1 MVTQVESRSSGA
13 TSLGHTKNI
22 SAGGLLVESRDT
34 FESQTNV
41 IIRLNL
47 PSGRAIQAEGVVVH
61 SESGVHMGIRFMQL
75 KDDDRDI
82 IEDFVQQISSPQID

>member
-1 MVTQVESRSSGA
+1 M
-13 TSLGHTKNI
+13 
-22 SAGGLLVESRDT
+22 ESRDT